1 MFGWG
6 KKETQSPPEIAP
18 AQRNQAEPFGNQDNP
33 QEEMRGPQPGVPG
46 GAAPLGW
53 QTGSPAGVRVE
64 AARYEVTAA
73 LRTDSG
79 CLRESNEDSVRYTRP
94 ADAAALARK
103 GVLAMVADGMGGH
116 SGGEVASRI
125 ATDVIN
131 SVYYETDDDAAEALN
146 NAFIQANQQIYKA
159 SLADKSLA
167 GMGTTCV
174 ALVLQDGSAH
184 CAYVG
189 DSRLYLVRG
198 GELYLMTEDHSAV
211 MEMVH
216 MGLITQEQARH
227 HEDKNVI
234 IRALGSQPEIE
245 VSTWQEPFPV
255 REGDKFLLCSD
266 GLHDLVEDEDIKRV
280 ILAGDVD
287 SSCDSLIRLAKERG
301 GYDNVTVGILSI
313 DKAGNSEPAIV
324 RETREVE
331 IPA

>member
-6 KKETQSPPEIAP
+6 KKKSQSPPEIAP
-18 AQRNQAEPFGNQDNP
+18 AGRNQAEPLVKQADP
-33 QEEMRGPQPGVPG
+33 QKEI
-46 GAAPLGW
+46 
-53 QTGSPAGVRVE
+53 SSVE
-64 AARYEVTAA
+64 YEVTAA
-73 LRTDSG
+73 LRTDPG

-94 ADAAALARK
+94 ADPSVRARK
-103 GVLAMVADGMGGH
+103 GVLAVVADGMGGH

-131 SVYYETDDDAAEALN
+131 SVYYETDGDGTDALN
-146 NAFIQANQQIYKA
+146 KALSEANQQIYQA
-159 SLADKSLA
+159 AVADKELN

-174 ALVLQDGSAH
+174 ALAVQDGSAH

-189 DSRLYLVRG
+189 DSRIYLIRG
-198 GELYLMTEDHSAV
+198 SELYLMTEDHSAV

-216 MGLITQEQARH
+216 MGLITVAEARH

-234 IRALGSQPEIE
+234 IRALGSQPDIE

-255 REGDKFLLCSD
+255 REGDMFLLCSD
-266 GLHDLVEDEDIKRV
+266 GLHDLVEDDDIKRV
-280 ILAGDVD
+280 MLGGDLD
-287 SSCDSLIRLAKERG
+287 SSCDNLITLAKERG

-313 DKAGNSEPAIV
+313 TKAGNPETNAV